1 MNIDTRNIVLDVEK
15 VRKTFGSVEAL
26 GSIDLCV
33 SAGEFLTILGASGSG
48 KTTLLRIIAGFETP
62 DSGRIR
68 IRGADMTWASA
79 AERQIG
85 MVFQNYA
92 LFPHLN
98 VLENVMFPLEMR
110 KVRRV
115 AAAERARATLDA
127 VHLGAF
133 ADRYPKQLSG
143 GQQQRVALA
152 RAIVFEPSLLLL
164 DEPFSALDRRLR
176 ESMQQEIK
184 QLQTSLGLTT
194 IFITHDQE
202 EALVMSDRIAVMGD
216 GAIQQLGTPNEIY
229 YQPNSVAVA
238 TFIGESN
245 LFEGAPDERSFRAT
259 SGAQF
264 SLMSST
270 ECTRML
276 IRPEA
281 INLRRESSAA
291 DPKELN
297 VFSAQVLDRSFVGG
311 LNIYRVRISEGDE
324 IRVHVVARE
333 AAVYAPGEMLQLVID
348 PADCRPLGEKAN
360 P

>member
-1 MNIDTRNIVLDVEK
+1 MTDDNQAVLDVRK
-15 VRKTFGSVEAL
+15 IRKTYGPTEAL
-26 GSIDLCV
+26 GSIDLRV

-48 KTTLLRIIAGFETP
+48 KTTLLRIIAGFEAP
-62 DSGRIR
+62 DSGRVT

-92 LFPHLN
+92 LFPHLT

-110 KVRRV
+110 RAKRR
-115 AAAERARATLDA
+115 AATDRARAALES

-176 ESMQQEIK
+176 ESMQQEVK
-184 QLQTSLGLTT
+184 QLQASLGLTT

-202 EALVMSDRIAVMGD
+202 EALVMSDRIAVMGG
-216 GAIQQLGTPNEIY
+216 GAIRQLGTPSEIY
-229 YQPNSVAVA
+229 YHPNSTSVA
-238 TFIGESN
+238 TFVGESN
-245 LFEGAPDERSFRAT
+245 IFEGASEGRSFLSA
-259 SGAQF
+259 SGAHF
-264 SLMSST
+264 FLAAPT
-270 ECTRML
+270 DCTRML

-281 INLRRESSAA
+281 ITLSRTPLAVDPREINIFCAR
-291 DPKELN
+291 
-297 VFSAQVLDRSFVGG
+297 VLARSFVGG
-311 LNIYRVRISEGDE
+311 LTVYRVRLAEGDE
-324 IRVHVVARE
+324 LSVRAIARE
-333 AAVYAPGEMLQLVID
+333 NAAFEPGEKLQLAIA
-348 PADCRPLGEKAN
+348 PADCRPLGEKAAA
-360 P
+360 